1 MALGAG
7 MSAHGGTGVPSPLRL
22 NARQRAMLEEMGVRI
37 WTRLQ
42 EDPVD
47 ASNGGTEATARPI
60 MAGRA
65 PRLPVQAPP
74 VAAVVP
80 EQAANQA
87 PSLPDQAVSAAAAPA
102 AQLSPI
108 AIDAAMDLAALRAAA
123 ALCQTCRL
131 STGRQHTV
139 WDAVP
144 GPLPEGAPRWLFVLD
159 APGPEENA
167 TGSPVQGEAG
177 QLLMNMAAAVGL
189 QPQQVYRC
197 HATKC
202 APAAGHRVCAAEL
215 AQCAAWLRH
224 EMAQVRPHLVLAMGR
239 HAAFSVLGSTA
250 PLGQLRGQPHRI
262 ALPVDGADALG
273 VLADV
278 PVVVTYAPAYL
289 LRNPAA
295 KRQAWQ
301 DLCLAG
307 SLVDNSG

>member
-1 MALGAG
+1 
-7 MSAHGGTGVPSPLRL
+7 MSAHGGTDAPSPLRL
-22 NARQRAMLEEMGVRI
+22 DARQRAMLEEMGVRV
-37 WTRLQ
+37 WSRPQ
-42 EDPVD
+42 EDPAD
-47 ASNGGTEATARPI
+47 ANNDGTETATLP

-65 PRLPVQAPP
+65 PRLPVHAPP

-80 EQAANQA
+80 GQATNQA
-87 PSLPDQAVSAAAAPA
+87 PPLLAQAIPAAAAPA
-102 AQLSPI
+102 AQISPI
-108 AIDAAMDLAALRAAA
+108 AINAAMDLAALRAAA
-123 ALCQTCRL
+123 ALCRACRL
-131 STGRQHTV
+131 SAGRQHTV

-224 EMAQVRPHLVLAMGR
+224 EMERVRPQLVLAMGR

-262 ALPVDGADALG
+262 TLQADGTDALG

-307 SLVDNSG
+307 SLVDNRG

>member
-1 MALGAG
+1 MSVHGDTGA
-7 MSAHGGTGVPSPLRL
+7 PSPLRL
-22 NARQRAMLEEMGVRI
+22 DARQRAMLEEMGVRI
-37 WTRLQ
+37 WSRPQ
-42 EDPVD
+42 EDPVE
-47 ASNGGTEATARPI
+47 ANNGGMEAATLP
-60 MAGRA
+60 MTGRA
-65 PRLPVQAPP
+65 TRLSVQAAPI
-74 VAAVVP
+74 AAVVP
-80 EQAANQA
+80 EQPASQA
-87 PSLPDQAVSAAAAPA
+87 PPRPAQAVSAVAAPA

-108 AIDAAMDLAALRAAA
+108 AIDATMDLAALRTAA
-123 ALCQTCRL
+123 ALCQSCRL
-131 STGRQHTV
+131 SAGRQHTV

-144 GPLPEGAPRWLFVLD
+144 VPLPEGAPRWLFVLD

-224 EMAQVRPHLVLAMGR
+224 EMAQVRPQLVLAMGR

-262 ALPVDGADALG
+262 ALPADGAGALG

-289 LRNPAA
+289 LRNSAA

-301 DLCLAG
+301 DLCLA
-307 SLVDNSG
+307 SSFVDNRG